1 MDDVAC
7 CVLIRVGVRCAGGSK
22 SSIKGAEVL
31 VAMRHGQSL
40 FRYLDD
46 AQPCSLKLPARACL
60 RGTEKA
66 REIKSRRDS
75 RLRRNGYWLKV
86 ETCV

>member
-1 MDDVAC
+1 MMDDVAC
-7 CVLIRVGVRCAGGSK
+7 CVLIQVGVRCAGGSK

-46 AQPCSLKLPARACL
+46 AQPCSLKAA
-60 RGTEKA
+60 G
-66 REIKSRRDS
+66 S
-75 RLRRNGYWLKV
+75 RLPPGYREGKRDQISTRQSTSEQRILV
-86 ETCV
+86 ES